1 MLSKAK
7 IKYLVS
13 LQQKKIRLKEKAF
26 LVEGEKIAEEVFRQ
40 DTFKLHSI
48 YATQGWI
55 DKNTA
60 IASKNSAILTTINQI
75 ELKKISSLKT
85 PNQILIVLNLPNYT
99 PLEENIQKSLHL
111 VLENIQDPGNMGTI
125 IRIADW
131 FGISTIFCSKG
142 CVDVYNSKVVQA
154 TMGGFLRVKVRY
166 TNLEEL
172 FTNNPEL
179 PVYGAVLGGDN
190 AFKADL
196 KQPSFL
202 LIGNEGK
209 GLSED
214 IQKHITSKITIPKFG
229 EAESLNAAVATGILC
244 AFFQRSF
251 TM

>member
-1 MLSKAK
+1 MLSKAN

-40 DTFKLHSI
+40 DTFNVHSI
-48 YATQGWI
+48 YATQAWI
-55 DKNTA
+55 DKNSTLASKYNATLTA
-60 IASKNSAILTTINQI
+60 INQV
-75 ELKKISSLKT
+75 ELKKVSSLKT

-99 PLEENIQKSLHL
+99 PLEENIQESLHL

-131 FGISTIFCSKG
+131 FGICTIFCSKG

-154 TMGGFLRVKVRY
+154 SMGSFLRVKVRY

-172 FTNNPEL
+172 FEEHPEL
-179 PVYGAVLGGDN
+179 PVYGAVLGGNN
-190 AFKADL
+190 AFQADL
-196 KQPSFL
+196 QQPSFL

-209 GLSED
+209 GLSAD
-214 IQKHITSKITIPKFG
+214 IQKYITSKITIPRFG
-229 EAESLNAAVATGILC
+229 QAESLNAAVATGILC